1 MKTTDW
7 AVRMPWSIVLLALAL
22 MLMGVVAIDR
32 SQDIL
37 ANDSHL
43 ASRQLV
49 WAGLAVVV
57 MFIST
62 MASYRKLWRWSYGI
76 FLVAI
81 VLLGVVYF
89 FPPINGVRR
98 WVRLGS
104 LGFQPSEF
112 AKLAFVVA
120 LARYLECADNYR
132 RLRGLLVP
140 LAIAV
145 VPVLL
150 ILKEPD
156 LGTALVFLPVLLV
169 MLLAAGARLFDLSM
183 VALVGLLLVPVLWS
197 QMSRE
202 QRSRVTALFHQNV
215 PGERPSDDGYQLHQ
229 SKQMLA
235 LGGVW
240 GSWIEGQAVEDP
252 AAYHLPAAAT
262 DFVFSVIGERFG
274 KVGATLTLAVFS
286 LLIARLLAVGAA
298 TQEPFGRLLVVGLGA
313 LFGVQMLINIAM
325 TLGLTPVTGLS
336 LPLVSYGGSG
346 MLAQGLALG
355 LILNVGIRPG
365 YEMTGEPFRFA
376 RRATRRS
383 TTTV

>member
-1 MKTTDW
+1 
-7 AVRMPWSIVLLALAL
+7 MPWSIVLLALAL
-22 MLMGVVAIDR
+22 MLIGVVAIGR
-32 SQDIL
+32 SDELL
-37 ANDSHL
+37 ASAGGL

-62 MASYRKLWRWSYGI
+62 MTGYRKLWQWSYVI

-81 VLLGVVYF
+81 VLLAVVYF

-98 WVRLGS
+98 WVRLGP

-112 AKLAFVVA
+112 AKLAFVAA
-120 LARYLECADNYR
+120 LARYLACAENYR
-132 RLRGLLVP
+132 RLRGLLIP
-140 LAIAV
+140 LAIAL

-169 MLLAAGARLFDLSM
+169 MLLAAGARLFDLSV
-183 VALVGLLLVPVLWS
+183 VALIGLLLVPVLWS

-202 QRSRVTALFHQNV
+202 QRSRVTALFNQST
-215 PGERPSDDGYQLHQ
+215 PGEKPSDDGYQVHQ

-240 GSWIEGQAVEDP
+240 GSWLQGQAVEDP
-252 AAYHLPAAAT
+252 AAYHLPASAT
-262 DFVFSVIGERFG
+262 DFVFSMIGERFG
-274 KVGATLTLAVFS
+274 KVGATVTLVLFA
-286 LLIARLLAVGAA
+286 LLVSRALAVGAA
-298 TQEPFGRLLVVGLGA
+298 TQEPFGRLLVVGLA
-313 LFGVQMLINIAM
+313 SLLGVQVLINIAM
-325 TLGLTPVTGLS
+325 TVGLTPVTGLS

-346 MLAQGLALG
+346 MLTQGLALG

-365 YEMTGEPFRFA
+365 YEMTGEPFRFSHRA
-376 RRATRRS
+376 KRRRM
-383 TTTV
+383 TTV